1 MSQYLRSDLVNKA
14 NPDIKV
20 DLGYW
25 CTSIARGIH
34 DFGNDI
40 FRYTESGI
48 ALCVEN
54 LKNDIEV
61 LHNGIKEYRKHLR
74 KAQEDKRENTDLLLR
89 AQSKCVV
96 EFIKEE
102 IIKNEEAI
110 ADWSEEIEI
119 WEAVENKLNF
129 ILDILI
135 ENEEEWMLVYQNR

>member
-1 MSQYLRSDLVNKA
+1 MSQYLSFDLVNRA

-54 LKNDIEV
+54 LKDNIEV
-61 LHNGIKEYRKHLR
+61 LHNGIEEYREHLR
-74 KAQEDKRENTDLLLR
+74 KAQENKRENTDLLLR
-89 AQSKCVV
+89 AQSKCAV
-96 EFIKEE
+96 ESIKEE
-102 IIKNEEAI
+102 IIMNEEAI
-110 ADWSEEIEI
+110 ADWSQEIEI

-129 ILDILI
+129 ILDILV